1 MRLVLNNN
9 TFDVQSFTEVLSFR
23 EGENGKYANMAL
35 LIHLDYPHSLT
46 DLVPSFNEMNFSA
59 FTIGEREYEN
69 FSFENIEQ
77 VVEENFTNITTT
89 LHLNKQL

>member
-1 MRLVLNNN
+1 MQLVLNNN
-9 TFDVQSFTEVLSFR
+9 TFDVQSFTEILSFR

-35 LIHLDYPHSLT
+35 MIYLDYPQSLT
-46 DLVPSFNEMNFSA
+46 DLVPLFNEMDFST

-69 FSFENIEQ
+69 FFFENIEQ
-77 VVEENFTNITTT
+77 VVGENFTSITTT